1 MNLGGAHGDI
11 IRSLAALPENKRCMD
26 CDAPNVTRVCT
37 SLHTFV
43 CANCATVLSQLGFV
57 TKPLGRTGRAA
68 FTRADVVGCL
78 AEGNK
83 KAREKWHGN
92 DAGQLEI
99 PDASDLELVA
109 KDIRLRYIEKRW
121 LREEPKTRRAP
132 SPPKSPPRSPSP
144 AKTSGTTTPVRQT
157 RASLTPRS
165 AAASPTAGKVPL
177 YDRYAVEESRYGL
190 PPGSPRSPPTPK
202 LTNKKLF

>member
-1 MNLGGAHGDI
+1 MC
-11 IRSLAALPENKRCMD
+11 S
-26 CDAPNVTRVCT
+26 DA
-37 SLHTFV
+37 F
-43 CANCATVLSQLGFV
+43 TVLGQLGFV
-57 TKPLGRTGRAA
+57 TKPLGRTGRAT

-99 PDASDLELVA
+99 PDASDLDVA
-109 KDIRLRYIEKRW
+109 KGYRASLH
-121 LREEPKTRRAP
+121 REALAP
-132 SPPKSPPRSPSP
+132 RGAEDEGDTVAVNKVAAKVAERSCDAP
-144 AKTSGTTTPVRQT
+144 TPVRQT

-165 AAASPTAGKVPL
+165 AAASPAVGKVPL

-190 PPGSPRSPPTPK
+190 PPRSPRSPPTPK
-202 LTNKKLF
+202 LTNKKLLN

>member
-11 IRSLAALPENKRCMD
+11 IRSLAALPENKHCMD

-43 CANCATVLSQLGFV
+43 CANCSTVLSSLGFV
-57 TKPLGRTGRAA
+57 TKPLGRTGRAT

-132 SPPKSPPRSPSP
+132 PPATKSPPKSPSP
-144 AKTSGTTTPVRQT
+144 ATPTPRPT

-165 AAASPTAGKVPL
+165 AAASPAVGKVPL
-177 YDRYAVEESRYGL
+177 YDRYALEESRYGL
-190 PPGSPRSPPTPK
+190 PPRTPRTPRSPPTPI
-202 LTNKKLF
+202 LTPSHK